1 MIDYKRIAK
10 EIAKHIK
17 MDIDKMETLS
27 FNVKYVMKHLMP
39 ADFEYMDDPSIKYY
53 FSIETI
59 FWFNSL
65 KNGWCEDDEL
75 DIDKLAEELK
85 NEMSEYDEYLE
96 CESNDDYFIV
106 TF

>member
-10 EIAKHIK
+10 EIAKHIL
-17 MDIDKMETLS
+17 MDIEKMETLS
-27 FNVKYVMKHLMP
+27 FKEDYYRKHLMP
-39 ADFEYMDDPSIKYY
+39 AYFKFMDDSSIKYY

-75 DIDKLAEELK
+75 DTNKLAEELK
-85 NEMSEYDEYLE
+85 NEMSEYWSLE

-106 TF
+106 RF

>member
-1 MIDYKRIAK
+1 MIDYRRIAK

-17 MDIDKMETLS
+17 MDIDKIETLS

-39 ADFEYMDDPSIKYY
+39 ADFEYMDDTSIKYY

-75 DIDKLAEELK
+75 DTNKLAEELK
-85 NEMSEYDEYLE
+85 NEMSEYWSLE

-106 TF
+106 RF